1 MFDTNIT
8 EIAGHKVTLHAPIM
22 KVLTQYLIGYFLD
35 DYELV
40 TVSYADWV
48 IQIGEFKQEL
58 VIHHNSYAPHKPT
71 IDPRFKVEYA
81 SGLSGLFNALVL
93 LTDNDRVDVLKD
105 EDKLNN
111 EAERFPTRFHTQTG
125 IKLSLDDVAKVYQ
138 LMSDASRH
146 VHDKMIV
153 REFDKLVYVC
163 EDSSKEGLITKEYAE
178 LTDFEIVWHATPLS
192 EYEREGELCIPE
204 EMSRLKHASLLSTSG
219 GDTLTLEDVVKAMT
233 ELDAMDALLAVKDA
247 DAKEVLEDALRA
259 LNVATADAE
268 ANGYVI
274 TSAMPVLVN
283 VKTANDAHKAILNQ
297 RIAINEQSYELSVQ
311 HGERV
316 KAQILARGDTMKA

>member
-8 EIAGHKVTLHAPIM
+8 EIAGHKVTLHAPVM
-22 KVLTQYLIGYFLD
+22 KVLTQYLIGYLLD

-40 TVSYADWV
+40 TVAYADWV
-48 IQIGEFKQEL
+48 IQIGEFTQEL
-58 VIHHNSYAPHKPT
+58 VIHHNSYTPHKPT
-71 IDPRFKVEYA
+71 IDPRFKAEYT
-81 SGLSGLFNALVL
+81 SGLSGLFNTMVL
-93 LTDNDRVDVLKD
+93 LTDDDRAAVLSD

-111 EAERFPTRFHTQTG
+111 EAESFPTQFYTQTG

-138 LMSDASRH
+138 LMSDAYHH

-153 REFDKLVYVC
+153 REFNKLFYVC
-163 EDSSKEGLITKEYAE
+163 EDSTKEGLITKEYAD
-178 LTDFEIVWHATPLS
+178 LTDFEIVWHAAPLS
-192 EYEREGELCIPE
+192 ERERDCIPE
-204 EMSRLKHASLLSTSG
+204 ELSRLKYASLLSISD
-219 GDTLTLEDVVKAMT
+219 GDTLTLEDVVKAMA
-233 ELDAMDALLAVKDA
+233 ELDAMDTLLAVKDA

-297 RIAINEQSYELSVQ
+297 RIAINQQSYELSVQ

-316 KAQILARGDTMKA
+316 KAQMLSQVDTMKP